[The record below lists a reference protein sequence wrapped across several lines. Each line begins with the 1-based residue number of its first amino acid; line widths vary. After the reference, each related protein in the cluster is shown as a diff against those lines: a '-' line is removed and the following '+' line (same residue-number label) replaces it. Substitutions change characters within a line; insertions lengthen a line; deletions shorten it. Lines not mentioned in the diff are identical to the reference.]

1 MTADVEAGTAAFAR
15 QCWGEACAH
24 LGRAARSGDLDAA
37 GFERLAVAAHC
48 TAQHDVSTDAWAR
61 AYSAHLEAGDADRA
75 AAAAC
80 WCSFALVIRGEVA
93 LSNGWL
99 GRAQELCEQ
108 HRLDCP
114 AVGFIKGQTAA
125 RAMFAGDLEA
135 AIQGF
140 QEARAYALRFH
151 DVDGLALD
159 RLGRGQCLVQLGRA
173 AEGLGLFD
181 EVMVALTTDD
191 VSPLVAGLA
200 YCAGIE
206 CSRRSLDLRRAKE
219 WTAALTRWCGSQ
231 PDLVPFRGDCLT
243 HRAEILLLLGAWA
256 EASEEADR
264 ARDLLAEVGGPALG
278 GACYVLGEVHRLRGE
293 HAEAEAAYRQ
303 ASQHGHEPQPGLGLL
318 RLAQGHS
325 GSATAAVQRA
335 LAEAAHPRA
344 RAELLDAL
352 VEIALAT
359 PDLPTAETAAGELA
373 ALRADIEV
381 PLLMAQA
388 ERAAG
393 AVALARGDARGAL
406 VPLRAAVRA
415 WQEVSAPYEGART
428 RVLMARACLAVG
440 DEDGAQLELDAAR
453 WVFAELGAEPDVRR
467 LDALAQRTPAPAPG
481 GLSVRELEVLR
492 LVAAGK
498 TNRSI
503 AEELFLSEKTV
514 HRHLSNIFAKLD
526 VGSRS
531 AATAFAFQ
539 HSLV

>member
-1 MTADVEAGTAAFAR
+1 
-15 QCWGEACAH
+15 
-24 LGRAARSGDLDAA
+24 
-37 GFERLAVAAHC
+37 
-48 TAQHDVSTDAWAR
+48 
-61 AYSAHLEAGDADRA
+61 
-75 AAAAC
+75 
-80 WCSFALVIRGEVA
+80 
-93 LSNGWL
+93 
-99 GRAQELCEQ
+99 
-108 HRLDCP
+108 
-114 AVGFIKGQTAA
+114 
-125 RAMFAGDLEA
+125 
-135 AIQGF
+135 
-140 QEARAYALRFH
+140 
-151 DVDGLALD
+151 
-159 RLGRGQCLVQLGRA
+159 
-173 AEGLGLFD
+173 
-181 EVMVALTTDD
+181 
-191 VSPLVAGLA
+191 
-200 YCAGIE
+200 
-206 CSRRSLDLRRAKE
+206 
-219 WTAALTRWCGSQ
+219 
-231 PDLVPFRGDCLT
+231 
-243 HRAEILLLLGAWA
+243 
-256 EASEEADR
+256 
-264 ARDLLAEVGGPALG
+264 
-278 GACYVLGEVHRLRGE
+278 
-293 HAEAEAAYRQ
+293 
-303 ASQHGHEPQPGLGLL
+303 
-318 RLAQGHS
+318 
-325 GSATAAVQRA
+325 VQRA

-539 HSLV
+539 HSLF